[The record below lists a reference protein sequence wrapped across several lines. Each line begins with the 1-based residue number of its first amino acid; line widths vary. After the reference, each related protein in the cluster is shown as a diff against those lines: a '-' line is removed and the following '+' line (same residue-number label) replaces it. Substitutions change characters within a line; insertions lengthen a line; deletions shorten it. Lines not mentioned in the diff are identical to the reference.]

1 MLEKG
6 STHVTTR
13 TRKGL
18 PKPLTT
24 TTTRRRICHT
34 RIHILCTHNISRR
47 VAPKPSVSFVVFLKV
62 RRRVKRR
69 RRPFGS
75 ALAEGWEEYHGGGDW
90 KMVAGPERAL
100 VRCDGFPFRARVQSA
115 ADVLAMQKCG
125 VVNVQNNFALL
136 DAYFWARNRREAESR
151 ARGPDVTGDFR
162 AKRFTSSE
170 INVVDVSFVS
180 SGLSSNDALPIFN
193 ANLRLRVFRLFRHAV

>member
-1 MLEKG
+1 
-6 STHVTTR
+6 
-13 TRKGL
+13 
-18 PKPLTT
+18 
-24 TTTRRRICHT
+24 
-34 RIHILCTHNISRR
+34 
-47 VAPKPSVSFVVFLKV
+47 
-62 RRRVKRR
+62 
-69 RRPFGS
+69 
-75 ALAEGWEEYHGGGDW
+75 LAEGWEEYHGGGDW

-100 VRCDGFPFRARVQSA
+100 VRCHGSPFRARVQSA